1 MAISASEDSPTNRD
15 RIEMKGLLL
24 SFRRLASVEGWRSK
38 RIYRCP
44 SSLRLQTCAS
54 PRSSKSQYRARSA
67 ATLYQQP
74 RPDSIAIIL
83 FLRHGRASLLPQL
96 GTHSYATI
104 LFTLLFYSGRY
115 CLVSMAWCNSVKI
128 FHLGFAIFSHPSLL
142 RAVERSSA
150 SSV

>member
-54 PRSSKSQYRARSA
+54 PRSFKSQYRARSA

-74 RPDSIAIIL
+74 RPDSIAIFCSYGMDEHRCYRSWVLIAMLQFCSPYYSTRGVIVLYLWLGATASKYSIL
-83 FLRHGRASLLPQL
+83 AS
-96 GTHSYATI
+96 
-104 LFTLLFYSGRY
+104 
-115 CLVSMAWCNSVKI
+115 
-128 FHLGFAIFSHPSLL
+128 PSF
-142 RAVERSSA
+142 RIHRC
-150 SSV
+150 